1 VLENTSLS
9 VYFSLPNKLFEYV
22 FSGLPVLASNFPDI
36 SDKVNHFNLGMIV
49 DFTKDSII
57 SGIEEL
63 IYRDNEK
70 SLYKD
75 NIEEITWDVQKSKII
90 RILRQLIV

>member
-36 SDKVNHFNLGMIV
+36 SDKVNNYNLGLVV
-49 DFTKDSII
+49 DFNKDAII

-63 IYRDNEK
+63 INRDRKKISQNNN
-70 SLYKD
+70 LD
-75 NIEEITWDVQKSKII
+75 VLTWDYQKYKITK
-90 RILRQLIV
+90 ILRLMIA